1 MNFEEKKELKN
12 RGCRGYHFRICWL
25 QTKRDLRIFPA
36 NVGVNFDKLLSTHD
50 MIVLFAEIFFVTE
63 PTTLQRSMTRF
74 IEMTIFFQF
83 KKEKKW
89 VAKIPKNLIK

>member
-1 MNFEEKKELKN
+1 MRVK
-12 RGCRGYHFRICWL
+12 FR
-25 QTKRDLRIFPA
+25 
-36 NVGVNFDKLLSTHD
+36 KLLSTHD
-50 MIVLFAEIFFVTE
+50 MIVGMIVFAHIFFVTE

-89 VAKIPKNLIK
+89 VAKIPRSLIK